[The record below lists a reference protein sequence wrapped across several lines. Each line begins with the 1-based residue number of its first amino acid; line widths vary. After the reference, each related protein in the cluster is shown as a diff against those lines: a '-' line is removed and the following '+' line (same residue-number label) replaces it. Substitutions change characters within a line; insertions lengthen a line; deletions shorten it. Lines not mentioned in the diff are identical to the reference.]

1 MTRSPDKLSLI
12 VQSGDFD
19 RVHYAL
25 VVASAALATGKS
37 VTLFFTMEGTRA
49 LLPGFADVPQETML
63 AQKNL
68 ATFEE
73 LIAACAELDATFMV
87 CEMGMRATAIGR
99 AQFRPISTSLREV
112 PSVSLPMRRQTARY
126 FTSETRRT
134 GDQTS

>member
-12 VQSGDFD
+12 VQSGDFE

-49 LLPGFADVPQETML
+49 LLPGFTDVTQETML

-73 LIAACAELDATFMV
+73 LIAACAELHATFMV
-87 CEMGMRATAIGR
+87 CEMGMHATAISR
-99 AQFRPISTSLREV
+99 TQFRPDIDIAEGSA
-112 PSVSLPMRRQTARY
+112 VSFIADASADGAILY
-126 FTSETRRT
+126 V
-134 GDQTS
+134 